1 VLFALLWWARKSTTL
16 KHRMFGLYLTGYGL
30 IRFMLEFFREPDDH
44 LKFVAYSFT
53 MGQVLCLIMI
63 FAGFLILFKKKI

>member
-1 VLFALLWWARKSTTL
+1 
-16 KHRMFGLYLTGYGL
+16 MFGLYLTGYGL